1 MHRYIRKFGRVG
13 LSLGP
18 SEERRFEMW
27 VGYEL
32 PFPPQEL
39 ESRGFVCVDEWPAEK
54 LVEYEIDSFTPVSAT
69 NIALQRSLGI
79 DSLFQNEREKK

>member
-13 LSLGP
+13 MSLGP

-32 PFPPQEL
+32 PFEPSRVEN
-39 ESRGFVCVDEWPAEK
+39 RGFVCVDDWPAEK
-54 LVEYEIDSFTPVSAT
+54 LAEHEIDHFTTVKESDHS
-69 NIALQRSLGI
+69 LQRSLGI
-79 DSLFQNEREKK
+79 DDLFQKAPAK